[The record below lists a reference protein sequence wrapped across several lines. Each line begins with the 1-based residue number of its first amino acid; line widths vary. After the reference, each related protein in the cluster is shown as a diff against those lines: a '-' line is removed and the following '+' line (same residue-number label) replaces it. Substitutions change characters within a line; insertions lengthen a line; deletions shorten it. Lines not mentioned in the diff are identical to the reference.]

1 MNKVWMAG
9 LLLATALFSCTDP
22 DLIGLEVQ
30 PESDRITISSLNQ
43 DNVFTVQSIEEDSIR
58 TDETTKNLLGAIM
71 TDEVFGE
78 IAASFSTQLLLIE
91 DAVDFGENPVLD
103 SAVLT
108 LAYDG
113 YYGDTT
119 VAMSVG
125 VYELD
130 ESIYLDSTYYSD
142 QEIAAMNLLE
152 LIQFQPNPN
161 SKVFSETDTVGTPQ
175 LRVLMNDLGER
186 ILAASADDLSN
197 NENFVTFFKG
207 LQLRVE
213 NDNASESVAYFNLK
227 NSHSKFTIY
236 YNDTSSFDLVMGSS
250 SARINH
256 FEVEHAL
263 DASLHGIQSMGG
275 YNLNL
280 IFNDLDTL
288 KSLLAENP
296 VNIATLTFTVQE
308 GTTNDYDAHPS
319 LSLVRVNADGQKLF
333 LPDFFEGDAHFGGAL
348 NNGKYVFNISKYLQ
362 QLVNGD
368 ITENELYLMPVGAS
382 VTANRTLLEEN
393 VELNITYTEF

>member
-43 DNVFTVQSIEEDSIR
+43 ENVFTVQSMEEDSIR
-58 TDETTKNLLGAIM
+58 TDENTANLLGAYE
-71 TDEVFGE
+71 DNLFGF
-78 IAASFSTQLLLIE
+78 AKAGFSSQLLLIE

-108 LAYDG
+108 IAYSG

-125 VYELD
+125 IYELD

-142 QEIAAMNLLE
+142 QEIAATDLLE
-152 LIQFQPNPN
+152 AIQFQPKPN
-161 SKVFSETDTVGTPQ
+161 SKVFSETDTIGTPQ

-186 ILAASADDLSN
+186 ILSASAADVSN
-197 NENFVTFFKG
+197 NENFVSFFKG

-227 NSHSKFTIY
+227 NSHSKLTLY

-250 SARINH
+250 AARINH
-256 FEVEHAL
+256 FEVAHDL
-263 DASLHGIQSMGG
+263 DVSLYGIQSMGG

-280 IFNDLDTL
+280 TFNDLDTL
-288 KSLLAENP
+288 KALLADNP
-296 VNIATLTFTVQE
+296 VNIATLIFTVQE
-308 GTTNDYDAHPS
+308 GMTNEHDAHTS
-319 LSLVRVNADGQKLF
+319 LSLVRVDAEGQKFF
-333 LPDFFEGDAHFGGAL
+333 LPDFFEGDAHFGGTL
-348 NNGKYVFNISKYLQ
+348 SNGKYIFNITKYIQ
-362 QLVNGD
+362 QLANGD
-368 ITENELYLMPVGAS
+368 ITENELYLMPFGAS

-393 VELNITYTEF
+393 VALEIIYTEF